1 MAETTYTPGEVI
13 KKVSKG
19 LNRDNLAYFVREG
32 YIEPKKNRRGNQ
44 VYKQYT
50 EANLWIIDRAM
61 TYMEKFQ
68 TRPRAAFEMAKKDYS
83 KGELG
88 LNL

>member
-1 MAETTYTPGEVI
+1 MSEKTYTPGEVI
-13 KKVSKG
+13 EKVGKG

-32 YIEPKKNRRGNQ
+32 YIAPKKAKRGNQ

-61 TYMEKFQ
+61 TYMDRFK
-68 TRPRAAFEMAKKDYS
+68 TRPRAAFEMAKKDYG

-88 LNL
+88 LDI